1 MTSFLGSKSAKAR
14 NARNSLVG
22 VQRIPD
28 DPFKSDRVKL
38 EEFTR
43 TVSVTIDG
51 VKKFS
56 NSAEKISSTI
66 SNDELISQLKEFY
79 GSGEN
84 ERFHR
89 SRDIVRAFSSA
100 YDNSVGKLNDARA
113 RLEQLQVQTRDA
125 LKKLDERDKA
135 YWEKEHYE
143 EKMGRLSDDER
154 MDGELVDRN
163 VKKMSRAITGFAET
177 HRFLREARAL
187 ASGSGETLDM
197 ILIQYSR
204 GMSTLFAPVAT
215 DV

>member
-28 DPFKSDRVKL
+28 DPFQSDREKL
-38 EEFTR
+38 EDFKR

-51 VKKFS
+51 VKEFC
-56 NSAEKISSTI
+56 NSTEKNSSTV
-66 SNDELISQLKEFY
+66 SNHELISQLQEFY

-84 ERFHR
+84 ERFR
-89 SRDIVRAFSSA
+89 KSRDIVCASSTA
-100 YDNSVGKLNDARA
+100 YDCSVGKLNDVRA
-113 RLEQLQVQTRDA
+113 RLEQLQSQTRDA

-143 EKMGRLSDDER
+143 NKMGRLSDDER

-163 VKKMSRAITGFAET
+163 VKKMSRAITDFAET
-177 HRFLREARAL
+177 DRFLREARSL

-204 GMSTLFAPVAT
+204 CLSTLFTPVGT